1 MVIMLD
7 TDVLISA
14 IFYPSERTRRF
25 IREISDQY
33 QLLLCDCVIEELEW
47 MVENK
52 LPTKKTAMEQF
63 FIALPFRLVV
73 TDSELPS
80 EERILRAALEE
91 DVDMLISG
99 DRALRGRR
107 HDGLRILTM
116 SEFLGRMLM
125 RKMLSWKMVL
135 RARLKTAL
143 TLLLIAAST
152 FLFLYNLLEYTM
164 TNRQYQE
171 AMAQYWGNVTLD
183 RPYMADGETVPDM
196 LDEYQGKIFLSDKAN
211 PAYLDKL
218 PYEEYHKQGISGAD
232 IEEIMALPYVDDIS
246 ARYMT
251 AGISDKFTRIDTHSV
266 GQDMSFDFNEYSA
279 RLVIEA
285 TVEKHDA
292 AGGNPFAMVYGY
304 GIDTPEILTRNILV
318 SDVKVL
324 AGDPVWLEQKV
335 NHNKEGEYRINYTV
349 SGPETIANNE
359 HIFYLGSCGA
369 GTFYQVNHMDESF
382 RESLIP
388 GERYVFVC
396 RVETKDYMATGE
408 SVFGYLYFG
417 DDSLYN
423 WWPYA
428 YNITDL
434 PVDYIEGEEFA
445 PLRELIKITND
456 DIHTMDVVYTEDMRT
471 IRRYQ
476 EGKLLLMEGRLL
488 NERDTADKNPVC
500 LVCDTFAE
508 EYGLEV
514 GDEISLR
521 LGDKLFE
528 NYAPIGAVA
537 GFRGRYADNFTEAQ
551 DFEIVGIYHETG
563 IETLKPNLR
572 YWAYSENAVFVPQS
586 FLTVSDEALA
596 EWEFSPA
603 DVSFIV
609 SNADNITAFADEV
622 LPVLSEMGYVT
633 YYSDLGW
640 PEISKQLKQTG
651 LLSLLKL
658 IAFSAAVVLVLLLT
672 MYLFVIQRKKE
683 FAVMRA
689 LGCPKKNAVTVLLF
703 PLYML
708 AVLGVALGAGMA
720 VCYTTA
726 TLADKLQSYAQFG
739 HTIDGSIPLAAV
751 LLSIIGCFALLM
763 IFAAAGLMY
772 IARMNPLELLQGGRR
787 SKKRKIKRV
796 KQEIAPAELNMA
808 AIRSLEPLEQ
818 HGKPAAGFMRR
829 YILRHARRSLGK
841 SLLLVLVT
849 ALLFGAMGQFAA
861 VRQSYRELYQAID
874 VKVRFLDFEFHK
886 ARDLAE
892 TDYVT
897 GGYYEYNFV
906 SGEIPLPT
914 DEFSYSYGS
923 YCMTNDLRHNV
934 KGEVTFLEG
943 YTAENVMLQNEAIC
957 VMPQFMMEELGVELG
972 DIVELNE
979 YNYLYTLMAY
989 NEELTLEE
997 AIAFYHRHSAKTK
1010 IVGCIAGGD
1019 DTVYIPLEGK
1029 GYFRSL
1035 FDPVYLS
1042 LAEFSLA
1049 DYHRA
1054 IELRTHAKTLLEPD
1068 NGHQPRF
1075 SMDTSEADRIY
1086 NTYQMIETLY
1096 PIAFVTAVL
1105 IGAIIMGLLI
1115 LQRAKEA
1122 ATLRVLG
1129 TTKNWTRSLL
1139 TVEQILLCILGL
1151 VLALAVLVTLN
1162 GAGIMKTA
1170 EAIGL
1175 YIAVHVIAC
1184 LAGCV
1189 AAAVSVT
1196 KHKALELLQV
1206 KE

>member
-1 MVIMLD
+1 MTIMLD
-7 TDVLISA
+7 TDVLVSV
-14 IFYPSERTRRF
+14 IFFPSERTRKF
-25 IREISDQY
+25 VHEVSDRHHIV
-33 QLLLCDCVIEELEW
+33 LCDCVIRELETV
-47 MVENK
+47 VERK
-52 LPTKKTAMEQF
+52 LPDRKTAMEQF
-63 FIALPFRLVV
+63 LIALPYRLVT
-73 TDSELPS
+73 TDGGQG
-80 EERILRAALEE
+80 RAKRVLNAAIAE

-99 DRALRGRR
+99 DRAMRSGRR
-107 HDGLRILTM
+107 ESLRILTM

-143 TLLLIAAST
+143 TLLLITAST

-171 AMAQYWGNVTLD
+171 AMAQYWGNLTLD
-183 RPYMADGETVPDM
+183 RPTMADGESTPDM

-218 PYEEYHKQGISGAD
+218 PYEEYHKQGITGAD

-251 AGISDKFTRIDTHSV
+251 AGVSDKFTRIDTHSV
-266 GQDMSFDFNEYSA
+266 GQDMRFDFNEHSA
-279 RLVIEA
+279 RMVIEA

-292 AGGNPFAMVYGY
+292 TGSLPYAMVYGY
-304 GIDTPEILTRNILV
+304 GMDTPEILTRNILV

-324 AGDPVWLEQKV
+324 AGDPVWLEQEDH
-335 NHNKEGEYRINYTV
+335 HNKEGEYRINYTV

-359 HIFYLGSCGA
+359 YIFYLGSSGA
-369 GTFYQVNHMDESF
+369 GTYYQVNHMDESF
-382 RESLIP
+382 KESLIP

-396 RVETKDYMATGE
+396 RVETKDYMASGE
-408 SVFGYLYFG
+408 STFGYLYLG

-428 YNITDL
+428 YDITDL
-434 PVDYIEGEEFA
+434 PADYIEGEEFA
-445 PLRELIKITND
+445 PLRELIQITND
-456 DIHTMDVVYTEDMRT
+456 DIHTMDVIYTEDMRT

-488 NERDTADKNPVC
+488 NEQDTADKNPVC

-508 EYGLEV
+508 EYDLEV
-514 GDEISLR
+514 GDKISLR

-586 FLTVSDEALA
+586 FLPVSDEALA

-603 DVSFIV
+603 DVSLIV
-609 SNADNITAFADEV
+609 SNADNITAFANEV

-658 IAFSAAVVLVLLLT
+658 ITFSVAVVLVLLLT

-689 LGCPKKNAVTVLLF
+689 LGCPKRNAVTVLLF
-703 PLYML
+703 PLSML

-720 VCYTTA
+720 VCYTTV
-726 TLADKLQSYAQFG
+726 TLTDKLQSYAQFG
-739 HTIDGSIPLAAV
+739 HTIDGSIPVAEV

-772 IARMNPLELLQGGRR
+772 IARMNPLELLQGGQR
-787 SKKRKIKRV
+787 SKKRKIKKV
-796 KQEIAPAELNMA
+796 KQESTPAELNMA

-861 VRQSYRELYQAID
+861 VRDSYRELYRTVD
-874 VKVRFLDFEFHK
+874 VKVRFLDFEHYK
-886 ARDLAE
+886 AKNLTE
-892 TDYVT
+892 SEYVT
-897 GGYYEYNFV
+897 GGYFEYNYDR
-906 SGEIPLPT
+906 GEMPIPGS
-914 DEFSYSYGS
+914 DRRERVYGR
-923 YCMTNDLRHNV
+923 YCLSNNLRYRLKAN
-934 KGEVTFLEG
+934 VTFLEG
-943 YTAENVMLQNEAIC
+943 YSEDTVMDVNERIC
-957 VMPQFMMEELGVELG
+957 IMPRHMMERLGAELG

-979 YNYLYTLMAY
+979 FMFQEYAMAMSGLT
-989 NEELTLEE
+989 EEEGAEL
-997 AIAFYHRHSAKTK
+997 YHRHSVKTK
-1010 IVGCIAGGD
+1010 VVGCIETGD
-1019 DTVYIPLEGK
+1019 DTIYIPLAAN
-1029 GYFRSL
+1029 GYFKSI
-1035 FDPVYLS
+1035 FHTTYLS
-1042 LAEFSLA
+1042 VAEFSLS
-1049 DYHRA
+1049 DYHKA
-1054 IELRTHAKTLLEPD
+1054 LELQDYAKTLLEPTD
-1068 NGHQPRF
+1068 RHQPRF
-1075 SMDTSEADRIY
+1075 SMDTAEADRVY

-1096 PIAFVTAVL
+1096 PIAFATAVL
-1105 IGAIIMGLLI
+1105 IGAIIVGLLI

-1129 TTKNWTRSLL
+1129 TTKSRTRSLL
-1139 TVEQILLCILGL
+1139 TVEQILLCILGII
-1151 VLALAVLVTLN
+1151 LALAVLVTLN

-1184 LAGCV
+1184 LVGCV